1 MLTNVAPIKSAFSL
15 PNNDPAYVLPVDGT
29 VGESFHNNQVLRG
42 AQTNLRLRFD
52 LNRDRTMDCR
62 LLERERTQGY
72 IDAHAGRMAKKK
84 HTILQRETS
93 RVWTPGFVALQKAV
107 NKCLFGTKTREQSQ
121 VDIHRHP
128 RLAPVLHGEAANHAK
143 RPTAPGAK
151 IAQFDGNACKLV
163 QTFLSLEN
171 HFCCVTRP
179 DHGSGG

>member
-1 MLTNVAPIKSAFSL
+1 
-15 PNNDPAYVLPVDGT
+15 
-29 VGESFHNNQVLRG
+29 
-42 AQTNLRLRFD
+42 
-52 LNRDRTMDCR
+52 MDCR
-62 LLERERTQGY
+62 LLERERAQRD
-72 IDAHAGRMAKKK
+72 IDAHAGRMAKEK

-107 NKCLFGTKTREQSQ
+107 NKGLLGTETREQSQ

-151 IAQFDGNACKLV
+151 NAQFDGDARKLV
-163 QTFLSLEN
+163 QTFLSLAN
-171 HFCCVTRP
+171 HLCCVTRP